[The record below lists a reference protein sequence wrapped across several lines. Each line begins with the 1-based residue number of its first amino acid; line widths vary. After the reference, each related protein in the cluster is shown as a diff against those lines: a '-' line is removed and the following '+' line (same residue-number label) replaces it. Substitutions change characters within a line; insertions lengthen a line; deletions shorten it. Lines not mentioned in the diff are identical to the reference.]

1 MESLELAKN
10 TVVGILKAGSKV
22 EEHIGEVLKSF
33 DISLQQ
39 FNVLRILRGRKGIP
53 ANLQTVQKRMI
64 HKMSNTTRL
73 VDKLIL
79 KKLVVRKTC
88 KENRR
93 KIEITITDKGLD
105 VLSNLDTKIQKTEA
119 TILKPLNLEE
129 QKTLRNLQLSITFRS
144 YRGRRF
150 IYREH
155 KIFNWHW
162 SVINGRY
169 WRYN

>member
-22 EEHIGEVLKSF
+22 EEHIGEELKPF

-39 FNVLRILRGRKGIP
+39 FNVLRILRGRKGKP

-73 VDKLIL
+73 VDKLII

-93 KIEITITDKGLD
+93 KIEITITDQGLD
-105 VLSNLDTKIQKTEA
+105 VLSNLDTKIQNTEA
-119 TILKPLNLEE
+119 TILKQLSLEE
-129 QKTLRNLQLSITFRS
+129 QKTLRNLINKITL
-144 YRGRRF
+144 
-150 IYREH
+150 
-155 KIFNWHW
+155 NQ
-162 SVINGRY
+162 
-169 WRYN
+169 

>member
-22 EEHIGEVLKSF
+22 EEHIGEVLKTF

-39 FNVLRILRGRKGIP
+39 FNVLRILRGRKGKP

-73 VDKLIL
+73 VDKLII

-93 KIEITITDKGLD
+93 KIEITITDQGLD

-119 TILKPLNLEE
+119 TILKQLSLEE
-129 QKTLRNLQLSITFRS
+129 QKTLRNLINKITL
-144 YRGRRF
+144 
-150 IYREH
+150 
-155 KIFNWHW
+155 NQ
-162 SVINGRY
+162 
-169 WRYN
+169 

>member
-10 TVVGILKAGSKV
+10 TVVVILKAGNKA
-22 EEHIGEVLKSF
+22 EEFLGNTLKPF

-39 FNVLRILRGRKGIP
+39 FNVLRILRGRKGKP

-73 VDKLIL
+73 VDKLII

-93 KIEITITDKGLD
+93 KIEITITDLGLD
-105 VLSNLDTKIQKTEA
+105 VLSNLDTKIQKTTSRLWPRPDTACAKGQETSHSSA
-119 TILKPLNLEE
+119 RPP
-129 QKTLRNLQLSITFRS
+129 S
-144 YRGRRF
+144 
-150 IYREH
+150 
-155 KIFNWHW
+155 
-162 SVINGRY
+162 
-169 WRYN
+169 

>member
-10 TVVGILKAGSKV
+10 TVVGILKAGCKV
-22 EEHIGEVLKSF
+22 EECIGNTLKSS

-73 VDKLIL
+73 VDKLIV
-79 KKLVVRKTC
+79 KELVVRKTC

-93 KIEITITDKGLD
+93 KIEITITDKGLE
-105 VLSNLDTKIQKTEA
+105 VLSQLDTKIQETEA
-119 TILKPLNLEE
+119 IILQPLKLEE
-129 QKTLRNLQLSITFRS
+129 QKTLRSLINKITLN
-144 YRGRRF
+144 
-150 IYREH
+150 H
-155 KIFNWHW
+155 
-162 SVINGRY
+162 
-169 WRYN
+169 

>member
-1 MESLELAKN
+1 MESIELAKN

-22 EEHIGEVLKSF
+22 EEHIGEVLKTF

-73 VDKLIL
+73 VDKLII

-105 VLSNLDTKIQKTEA
+105 VLRNLDTKIQKTEA

-129 QKTLRNLQLSITFRS
+129 QKTLRNLINKITL
-144 YRGRRF
+144 
-150 IYREH
+150 
-155 KIFNWHW
+155 NQ
-162 SVINGRY
+162 
-169 WRYN
+169 

>member
-22 EEHIGEVLKSF
+22 EEHIGEVLKTY

-39 FNVLRILRGRKGIP
+39 FNVLRILRGRKGKP

-73 VDKLIL
+73 VDKLII

-93 KIEITITDKGLD
+93 KIEITITDQGLD

-119 TILKPLNLEE
+119 TILKQLSLEE
-129 QKTLRNLQLSITFRS
+129 QKNS
-144 YRGRRF
+144 
-150 IYREH
+150 
-155 KIFNWHW
+155 
-162 SVINGRY
+162 
-169 WRYN
+169 

>member
-10 TVVGILKAGSKV
+10 TVVGILKAGCKV
-22 EEHIGEVLKSF
+22 EECIGNTLKSS

-73 VDKLIL
+73 VDKLIV
-79 KKLVVRKTC
+79 KELVVRKTC

-93 KIEITITDKGLD
+93 KIEITITDKGLE
-105 VLSNLDTKIQKTEA
+105 VLSQLDTKIQETEA
-119 TILKPLNLEE
+119 IILQPLNLEE
-129 QKTLRNLQLSITFRS
+129 QKTLRSLINKITLN
-144 YRGRRF
+144 
-150 IYREH
+150 H
-155 KIFNWHW
+155 
-162 SVINGRY
+162 
-169 WRYN
+169 

>member
-22 EEHIGEVLKSF
+22 EEHIGEVLKTF

-39 FNVLRILRGRKGIP
+39 FNVLRILRGRKGTP
-53 ANLQTVQKRMI
+53 ANLQTVQRRMI

-93 KIEITITDKGLD
+93 KIEITITEKGLD

-119 TILKPLNLEE
+119 NILKPLNLEE
-129 QKTLRNLQLSITFRS
+129 QKSLRNLINKITL
-144 YRGRRF
+144 
-150 IYREH
+150 
-155 KIFNWHW
+155 NQ
-162 SVINGRY
+162 
-169 WRYN
+169 

>member
-10 TVVGILKAGSKV
+10 TVVGILKAGSKA
-22 EEHIGEVLKSF
+22 EEHIGEVLKTF

-39 FNVLRILRGRKGIP
+39 FNVLRILRGRKGKP

-73 VDKLIL
+73 VDKLII

-93 KIEITITDKGLD
+93 KIEITITDQGLD

-119 TILKPLNLEE
+119 TILKQLSLEE
-129 QKTLRNLQLSITFRS
+129 QKTLRNLINKITL
-144 YRGRRF
+144 
-150 IYREH
+150 
-155 KIFNWHW
+155 NQ
-162 SVINGRY
+162 
-169 WRYN
+169 